1 LVIRRSRCCGWRWLR
16 FGLFAA
22 RTAHRS
28 AKESRLFLLGHR
40 RWRRLRRR
48 RRAFGGCYRLL
59 WGLLIDRWLKTA
71 RGGIAIG
78 TVRTLVAVAAAKS
91 TVALLALAFAI
102 AVMRSPVVTE
112 AMFAAT
118 RSVAIVTVTA
128 KILAAAIA
136 SVVVAVKALAVTAV
150 VAVVVE
156 ASALIVARLAI
167 IAVLVIA
174 ILIIEIA
181 LRLLIRLLRWLA
193 GIARLLQLD
202 AELVALVVAELVTVV
217 PVRACEI
224 VRLGGAIA
232 QRVHTALSH
241 LFAVTQDDA
250 IIVLGML
257 QIILRKHRIARGQRI
272 PRQCDI
278 FLGDV
283 RGRAADFYVRSGT
296 LKAAHQGVL
305 RFAVVVIPTAT
316 ATVLL
321 SLPHGLPFTLVNI

>member
-59 WGLLIDRWLKTA
+59 RWLLIDRWLKTA
-71 RGGIAIG
+71 RSGVTIG

-102 AVMRSPVVTE
+102 VVMRSPVVTE

-136 SVVVAVKALAVTAV
+136 SVVVAIKALAIAAIWPV
-150 VAVVVE
+150 VRTIVVE

-181 LRLLIRLLRWLA
+181 LRLLIRLLRCLA
-193 GIARLLQLD
+193 GIA
-202 AELVALVVAELVTVV
+202 
-217 PVRACEI
+217 
-224 VRLGGAIA
+224 
-232 QRVHTALSH
+232 
-241 LFAVTQDDA
+241 
-250 IIVLGML
+250 
-257 QIILRKHRIARGQRI
+257 
-272 PRQCDI
+272 
-278 FLGDV
+278 
-283 RGRAADFYVRSGT
+283 
-296 LKAAHQGVL
+296 
-305 RFAVVVIPTAT
+305 
-316 ATVLL
+316 
-321 SLPHGLPFTLVNI
+321 